1 MKPLWTLLWCLLF
14 AACSDDPTGHR
25 IVGGSAVEGETVTA
39 RLVDSEGKALGGMA
53 AKATSPEVPGW
64 SLEVATDASG
74 ALRIEVPRGAR
85 EIVLT
90 LDDPGVPGQKLVF
103 RIPLRPSLDTTLVA
117 EKWGG
122 LGGRVACATGWT
134 PISVSIGGLGI
145 QVPVESGTFS
155 IAHLPAGTWPLTLRA
170 DSLGT
175 SGVFE
180 LGTVAMPAGG
190 TSVYREFQVR
200 SDTYFALSFDEV
212 ARWDSAAVCTFGST
226 PGSMSDSVLAGC
238 ASAASGGAAWSG
250 SSLRL
255 HLAGSAARLA
265 GARLAMA
272 PPGTDGSLMVS
283 GADTLAFMARGTGRL
298 EIVLGI
304 RVPDGIRTARI
315 PAFQLASTWSR
326 HAWPASAWLGPESVS
341 AVAWIAFVT
350 EEEAWMVLD
359 RLEFTSAVR

>member
-1 MKPLWTLLWCLLF
+1 MKPIWTLLWCLLF

-25 IVGGSAVEGETVTA
+25 IAGGSAVEGETITA
-39 RLVDSEGKALGGMA
+39 RLVDSQGRALGEMSVG
-53 AKATSPEVPGW
+53 ATSPEVPDW
-64 SLEVATDASG
+64 SLDVATDGSG
-74 ALRIEVPRGAR
+74 ALRIAVPRGAR

-90 LDDPGVPGQKLVF
+90 LDDPDFPGQKLVF
-103 RIPLRPSLDTTLVA
+103 RITLRPTLDTTIVV

-134 PISVSIGGLGI
+134 PISVSIEGLGI
-145 QVPVESGTFS
+145 HVAVESGAFS
-155 IAHLPAGTWPLTLRA
+155 VAHLPAGTWPLTLRA

-200 SDTYFALSFDEV
+200 SDTYFALSFDEI
-212 ARWDSAAVCTFGST
+212 ARWDSAAVCMFGNT

-265 GARLAMA
+265 GARLATVPA
-272 PPGTDGSLMVS
+272 GGDGNLMVS
-283 GADTLAFMARGTGRL
+283 STDTLAFMARGTGHL
-298 EIVLGI
+298 DVVLGI
-304 RVPDGIRTARI
+304 KGPNGIRTVRA
-315 PAFQLASTWSR
+315 ASFQLAATWNR
-326 HAWPASAWLGPESVS
+326 HAWPVSVWLGSDS
-341 AVAWIAFVT
+341 ISSVAWIGIVT

-359 RLEFTSAVR
+359 RLELSGR